1 MYGGTAL
8 VAMLVEAE
16 QHSANNI
23 GAEFFISTAQ
33 DTLVGTILVSSSNKN
48 TITAH

>member
-16 QHSANNI
+16 QHSANI